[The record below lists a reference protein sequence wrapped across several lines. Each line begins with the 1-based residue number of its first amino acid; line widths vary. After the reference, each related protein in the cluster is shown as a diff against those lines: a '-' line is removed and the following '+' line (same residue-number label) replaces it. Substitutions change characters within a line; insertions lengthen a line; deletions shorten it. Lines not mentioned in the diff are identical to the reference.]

1 MMNRP
6 IHARANGAS
15 NAGWML
21 TFADLLSLML
31 TFFVLVFSMSTIH
44 HDSWQDVVETMRDQF
59 DPSYSAITQRQF
71 EHNQAVA
78 REGAQGLNLN
88 YLRALIQRDLDENLP
103 LTGAVVRREQDRIIV
118 SIPANSIFENKSGL
132 FLAGAPAE
140 LQKFSG
146 ALAQIKNKLVIAS
159 HTNDLPVSS
168 GRYRSN
174 WELSVTRA
182 QLVAGV
188 LVDAGYILPL
198 MVVGHADSKFK
209 KGGGTRAAI
218 NQQNA
223 QERIEFVFLGEGRIK
238 GPFDVF

>member
-1 MMNRP
+1 MDRST
-6 IHARANGAS
+6 HSSTNGAS

-59 DPSYSAITQRQF
+59 DPSYSEIRQRQF
-71 EHNQAVA
+71 ENNQAVA

-88 YLRALIQRDLDENLP
+88 YLKALIQRDLDKNLP
-103 LTGAVVRREQDRIIV
+103 LEGVVVSREQDRVIV
-118 SIPANSIFENKSGL
+118 SLPASSLFENKSGL
-132 FLAGAPAE
+132 FLSGIPAQ

-146 ALAQIKNKLVIAS
+146 SLAQIKNKLVIAS

-168 GRYRSN
+168 NLYRSN
-174 WELSVTRA
+174 WELSVSRG

-188 LVDAGYILPL
+188 LVDAGYVLPL
-198 MVVGHADSKFK
+198 TVVGHADTKFRVA
-209 KGGGTRAAI
+209 GGARATV
-218 NQQNA
+218 NQLNA
-223 QERIEFVFLGEGRIK
+223 QERIDFVILGEGREK

>member
-6 IHARANGAS
+6 THARANGAA

-21 TFADLLSLML
+21 TFADLLSLIL

-59 DPSYSAITQRQF
+59 DPSYRAITQRQF
-71 EHNQAVA
+71 ENNQAIA

-88 YLRALIQRDLDENLP
+88 YLKALIQRDLDKNLS
-103 LTGAVVRREQDRIIV
+103 LKGTVILREQDRVIV

-132 FLAGAPAE
+132 FVPGAPAE

-146 ALAQIKNKLVIAS
+146 SLVQIKNKLVIAS
-159 HTNDLPVSS
+159 HTNDLPVSN
-168 GRYRSN
+168 GRHRSN

-198 MVVGHADSKFK
+198 TVVGHADSKFK
-209 KGGGTRAAI
+209 KAGGTKATV
-218 NQQNA
+218 NQLNA
-223 QERIEFVFLGEGRIK
+223 QERIEFVILGEGRAK